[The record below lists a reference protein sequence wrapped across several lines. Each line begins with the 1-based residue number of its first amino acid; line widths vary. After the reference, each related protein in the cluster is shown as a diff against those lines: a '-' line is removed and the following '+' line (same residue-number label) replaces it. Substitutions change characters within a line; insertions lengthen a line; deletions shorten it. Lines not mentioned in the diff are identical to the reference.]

1 MGRLGKIGPLVIHM
15 PINANTAFRELGII
29 FFLACVGLGA
39 GGQFVETAFS
49 TTGLQWM
56 ALGISVTV
64 VPMLVIGIIARQ
76 WLKMN
81 YLTLTGVL
89 AGSMTDPPA
98 LAFANKLTN
107 SDYPSLAYANVYPL
121 TMLLR
126 ILVAQMAVL
135 WLSS

>member
-1 MGRLGKIGPLVIHM
+1 
-15 PINANTAFRELGII
+15 
-29 FFLACVGLGA
+29 
-39 GGQFVETAFS
+39 
-49 TTGLQWM
+49 M